1 MENVDGVVSG
11 NETETVQVTE
21 NSCGAWSDAA
31 PQDAEAL
38 SILASDLPANSAV
51 PEKLCPRGFS
61 KAEWSA
67 A

>member
-1 MENVDGVVSG
+1 MENVDGVASG

-38 SILASDLPANSAV
+38 SILASDLPAI
-51 PEKLCPRGFS
+51 
-61 KAEWSA
+61 
-67 A
+67 